1 MALKNESDISPNYCD
16 RKGER
21 ERSKEGRRERE
32 RWGQEGKE
40 GRRGGKKGRKEE
52 RKKALSISNRNARL
66 FQVEEVF
73 YFELLEAFNIV
84 KVYHALPIE
93 K

>member
-21 ERSKEGRRERE
+21 ERSKEGRKERE
-32 RWGQEGKE
+32 RWGQEG
-40 GRRGGKKGRKEE
+40 RREGKKGRKEE
-52 RKKALSISNRNARL
+52 RKKALSISDRNARL

-84 KVYHALPIE
+84 KVYHDLPIE

>member
-1 MALKNESDISPNYCD
+1 MK
-16 RKGER
+16 
-21 ERSKEGRRERE
+21 KEGKKE

-40 GRRGGKKGRKEE
+40 GRREGKKGRKEE
-52 RKKALSISNRNARL
+52 RKKALSISDRNARL

-73 YFELLEAFNIV
+73 YFELLEAVNLV
-84 KVYHALPIE
+84 KVYHALLIE